1 MVNKGSY
8 FFVCKLLCKVKMSIE
23 SVRITNI
30 IIVVVVVVLVHN
42 IIINRHSNRTYATQS
57 TSLLEMDGMKTDGG

>member
-1 MVNKGSY
+1 
-8 FFVCKLLCKVKMSIE
+8 MSIE